1 MESVVFVLQVSSIIE
16 TVVKE
21 VDKALQL
28 LHSRVCFI
36 LYAGSDFT
44 YNVFIKF
51 AKTVLQLKRTI
62 VSVALWDGEHD
73 TMQSK

>member
-16 TVVKE
+16 AVVKE

-36 LYAGSDFT
+36 LLYK
-44 YNVFIKF
+44 VI
-51 AKTVLQLKRTI
+51 LP
-62 VSVALWDGEHD
+62 
-73 TMQSK
+73 TMCS

>member
-16 TVVKE
+16 AVVKE

-28 LHSRVCFI
+28 LHSQVCFI

-51 AKTVLQLKRTI
+51 AKFY
-62 VSVALWDGEHD
+62 
-73 TMQSK
+73 

>member
-1 MESVVFVLQVSSIIE
+1 MESVVFVLQVSSIIAA
-16 TVVKE
+16 VVKE

-44 YNVFIKF
+44 CVHKICKNCATAQTDHCQCCIMGWR
-51 AKTVLQLKRTI
+51 A
-62 VSVALWDGEHD
+62 
-73 TMQSK
+73 

>member
-16 TVVKE
+16 AVVKE

-36 LYAGSDFT
+36 LYAGNDFT

-51 AKTVLQLKRTI
+51 ALHCATAQTDHCQCCIMGWR
-62 VSVALWDGEHD
+62 A
-73 TMQSK
+73 